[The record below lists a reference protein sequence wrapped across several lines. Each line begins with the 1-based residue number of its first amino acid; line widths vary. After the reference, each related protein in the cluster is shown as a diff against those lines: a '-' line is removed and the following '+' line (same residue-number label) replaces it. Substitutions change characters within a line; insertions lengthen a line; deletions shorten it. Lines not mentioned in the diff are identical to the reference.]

1 MNRLLA
7 VFLGFSF
14 GLPAAAGD
22 LNLGNLASQAEF
34 RAVAED
40 LGAALS
46 YKPLTPSASLGITG
60 FDVGLATTV
69 TKVENSAALARAGV
83 TASHV
88 VVPTVRLHKG
98 LPFGVDMGVMYSRV
112 PGTDISL
119 WGGELRYALIDGG
132 VAMPAV
138 GIRGSYTRVTGVS
151 QLDFDT
157 KGLDVS
163 ISKGFTLF
171 TPYAGVGAVW
181 VSATP
186 NGVAGLSK
194 ESMTQGK
201 LFAGLNANFGFM
213 NLALEGDRTGEVTTY
228 GLKLGFRF

>member
-1 MNRLLA
+1 MTRSTAFLATLL
-7 VFLGFSF
+7 LS
-14 GLPAAAGD
+14 LPAAAGE
-22 LNLGNLASQAEF
+22 LNVGNLTTQAEF
-34 RAVAED
+34 RALTED

-46 YKPLTPSASLGITG
+46 YKGLTPAAPLGITG

-69 TKVENSAALARAGV
+69 TRIENSAAMSRAGI
-83 TASHV
+83 TGAHV
-88 VVPTVRLHKG
+88 IVPTLRAHKG
-98 LPFGVDMGVMYSRV
+98 LPFGIDAGVMYSQV
-112 PGTDISL
+112 PGTGISL
-119 WGGELRYALIDGG
+119 WGGELRYALVQGG

-138 GIRGSYTRVTGVS
+138 GLRGSYTRVSGVN

-157 KGLDVS
+157 KGLDLS

-194 ESMTQGK
+194 ETVTQGK
-201 LFAGLNANFGFM
+201 LFAGLNANFGFV
-213 NLALEGDRTGEVTTY
+213 NLALEGDRTGEVATY